1 MGDIKVFIDSNII
14 LNHLKGTIDLAL
26 LRATH
31 NLYTN
36 SIVLSEVLYV
46 YLKALT
52 GLKSYQL
59 KTKPKEITR
68 RKKELKELF
77 LFFEAFIVLDMTEE
91 TNKIALDMVIQNGLL
106 PNDALIL
113 ATCKL
118 NGITHLLSFDDDF
131 KNPCKKENIELSSS
145 IDELLFLN

>member
-14 LNHLKGTIDLAL
+14 LNHLKGTIDLAK

-46 YLKALT
+46 YLKALS

-59 KTKPKEITR
+59 KTDPKEITG
-68 RKKELKELF
+68 RKKELEELF
-77 LFFEAFIVLDMTEE
+77 LFFEAFIILDLTEE
-91 TNKIALDMVIQNGLL
+91 TNKIAFKMVIQNGLL

-118 NGITHLLSFDDDF
+118 NGITHLVSDDVDF
-131 KNPCKKENIELSSS
+131 TTPCKKEDIKLISS
-145 IDELLFLN
+145 INEDLF